1 MSDINNDTQLTT
13 PVGIAKYPYLVKPD
27 TKFDERGIYKV
38 DLILKPSEAKTIES
52 AAKKL
57 ASKLKMDDVKTN
69 PARKK
74 WGLHLPLLEDAKQD
88 GEATGMVVVRFK
100 QAAVLRTRDGREIN
114 KSVLIFDSQGNRV
127 TDINPYSGTKMA
139 VAYTMSAY
147 ANPTGSTYGVT
158 FRLVAVQVI
167 ELVEG
172 GNGADAESLGFSKQ
186 DGFVQQDAV
195 NEDESFT
202 DSSEAVPMEGKE
214 EETTSVDS
222 LPF

>member
-1 MSDINNDTQLTT
+1 
-13 PVGIAKYPYLVKPD
+13 
-27 TKFDERGIYKV
+27 
-38 DLILKPSEAKTIES
+38 
-52 AAKKL
+52 
-57 ASKLKMDDVKTN
+57 MDDGKTY

-74 WGLHLPLLEDAKQD
+74 WGLHLPLLEDANQD